1 MHEPTPVSIDVLYVD
16 GDDAF
21 ATTAAERLEQI
32 DDDLSVR
39 PVATPDD
46 ALELLDGTDC
56 VVSGYRFPATDGIEF
71 LTAVRDAHDDLPVL
85 LHADGAYDAIVS
97 DALDAGV
104 TDCVRRD
111 AGTIQ
116 YELLAHRIRNVVE
129 SHWSGSGAQSDVAVE
144 HRSADGRPDAD
155 DPGTSRPPG
164 SERTQYRQLLE
175 DAPVMY
181 VVFRSVDDEPIIE
194 DCNDRFVDRLG
205 YERDELLGRSVWEL
219 YADESMDRAVEGF
232 DSGREGTFGQQERT
246 LVAANGD
253 RVETLFRASPRV
265 EAGDVIGTIGLYV
278 DITERKR
285 RERTLERLHDATR
298 ALLRAETRMAVA
310 EIITDAVRD
319 VLGYPTNLV
328 RLLDEG
334 GTELRPVAVTSE
346 AERMLGERPVYAV
359 GEGTAGRAFAEGET
373 RIYDDVQAVDDGYD
387 RRDARASM
395 FVPIGDHG
403 VLCIG
408 DTEPNTFDRLDRH
421 LAEIFAANAAT
432 ALTLLDRT
440 RDLERQ
446 NERLEEF
453 ASVVSHD
460 LRTPLAVVEGSLE
473 LARERY
479 DDEELD
485 RAARSLDRAFDL
497 IEDLLTLAR
506 RDGSLTTTTVDLA
519 SVAEACWRTAETAD
533 ATLVVETDRSIRAD
547 ESRLRQLLE
556 NLFRNSVEHGSTSS
570 RPGADDS
577 VEHGSTSNRAEPGDS
592 VEHGSTSSRP
602 GADAITVTVGLLDDD
617 AGFYVA
623 DDGAGLPDGAHDV
636 FEAGYTTGTDGTGLG
651 LAIVQRIANEHGW
664 SVTVRDA
671 DAGGARFE
679 FAGVTID

>member
-1 MHEPTPVSIDVLYVD
+1 MYEPTPVSIDVLYVD

-21 ATTAAERLEQI
+21 AAVAAERLERI
-32 DDDLSVR
+32 DDRLSVR

-56 VVSGYRFPATDGIEF
+56 VVSGYRFPETDGIEF
-71 LTAVRDAHDDLPVL
+71 LTAVRDSYDDLPVL
-85 LHADGAYDAIVS
+85 LHADGAYDAVAS

-111 AGTIQ
+111 TGTVQ
-116 YELLAHRIRNVVE
+116 YKLLAHRIRNAVE
-129 SHWSGSGAQSDVAVE
+129 SHSTGSGTQSDATVE
-144 HRSADGRPDAD
+144 HRSAGGLPNDD

-265 EAGDVIGTIGLYV
+265 EAGDVVGTIGLYV

-328 RLLDEG
+328 RLLDGDE
-334 GTELRPVAVTSE
+334 TELRPVAVTSE

-387 RRDARASM
+387 RQDARASM

-403 VLCIG
+403 VLSIG
-408 DTEPNTFDRLDRH
+408 DTEPNRFDRSDRH

-460 LRTPLAVVEGSLE
+460 LRTPLTVVDGSLE

-497 IEDLLTLAR
+497 IEDLLTLAQ
-506 RDGSLTTTTVDLA
+506 RDGSLTTESVDLA

-533 ATLVVETDRSIRAD
+533 ATLVVEADRSVRAD

-556 NLFRNSVEHGSTSS
+556 NLFRNSVEHGSTNS
-570 RPGADDS
+570 RPAG
-577 VEHGSTSNRAEPGDS
+577 N
-592 VEHGSTSSRP
+592 
-602 GADAITVTVGLLDDD
+602 DAITVTVGLLDDD

-623 DDGAGLPDGAHDV
+623 DDGDGLPDDDRDV
-636 FEAGYTTGTDGTGLG
+636 FKAGYTTDTDGTGLG
-651 LAIVQRIANEHGW
+651 LAIVERIANEHGW
-664 SVTVRDA
+664 SVTAHDA
-671 DAGGARFE
+671 DAGGAWFE